1 MASRPWFGPEGLILR
16 AASRAMPEEEE
27 TAPRGAER
35 PTIDEARQHVRD
47 GGTCACLK
55 IGGPGPK
62 NIGFPEGSPRSN
74 NTQGWPIWVALGLK
88 GLLFGGVL
96 NRIIGDNFP

>member
-1 MASRPWFGPEGLILR
+1 
-16 AASRAMPEEEE
+16 MPEEEE

-35 PTIDEARQHVRD
+35 PAMFDEARQHVHE

-55 IGGPGPK
+55 IGGPGPE
-62 NIGFPEGSPRSN
+62 NIGFPEGSPKSK

-88 GLLFGGVL
+88 GLLFGGFL
-96 NRIIGDNFP
+96 IP